1 MWALRGGEELDRD
14 QGGAP
19 LMQPE
24 SLPEDFDDLYEAATD
39 EAPALLQAMRTLVQ
53 GAGGKLSIAPRL
65 HEPFSL
71 KDPDLTSPESVIHT
85 QEGGISQS
93 MKSRSRA
100 RSECDGK
107 PRLLLDL
114 VRGRGEI
121 DQGAAA
127 DCLGAKAF
135 ERAGL
140 QLARVQLAGTFL
152 EIVVSRRDGPGILG
166 TLELTTGGLTK
177 AYRAKRKY
185 AAEYRKEK
193 DEAEYKDQQSLDKDD
208 LYNPDAK
215 KRIVKIQHDIAEIMA
230 GCTRGTYAA
239 DAAKIRVDELLAAAI
254 KEISQENERIES
266 LTQAR
271 RSYYSAASARW
282 ELLRRIEFQTQSA
295 VQPIGWGGRS
305 SEAATFLGDRRT
317 RYLRLARDH
326 ARELMEY
333 FRSTLED
340 LVERVNDCETVEGLR
355 INWKKLEES
364 SHRMDFDQRRLLAG
378 ETSRLEKARLRF
390 ICGPLKSLARAGV
403 KAEEYE
409 DEIHDSKKAHVGEDG
424 RRLLGCDY
432 VLDWLRGTVVSE
444 DPYNLYVFFLLLR
457 SEEDRGIGARFHIQ
471 RVKNKFFDE
480 RYPNLIRTNAL
491 INLLLLYPADAKAF
505 EKSGIRG
512 KWDAKFAGEPC
523 ASVEVQL
530 TLNDYLTIKNL
541 MHTYYDVMRAEDPR
555 SFLIENPIFV
565 DADTLAP
572 AEDEKDLAAASAR
585 VERLELE
592 LAAAREH
599 EKGLVEARMAEL
611 ERMIAGASADQLP
624 RGSGRAA
631 ASLQRSKTAPA
642 LRERAASGG
651 AGDVAAAPVTPPQ
664 EGASSPER
672 VATPRTHVPS
682 PEPEAT
688 PVPRD
693 DYVAESF
700 QMSIEPY

>member
-1 MWALRGGEELDRD
+1 
-14 QGGAP
+14 
-19 LMQPE
+19 
-24 SLPEDFDDLYEAATD
+24 
-39 EAPALLQAMRTLVQ
+39 MRTLVQ
-53 GAGGKLSIAPRL
+53 DAGGKLSIAPRL

-71 KDPDLTSPESVIHT
+71 KDPDLTSSKSFINT

-100 RSECDGK
+100 RSECNGE

-114 VRGRGEI
+114 VCGRGQI
-121 DQGAAA
+121 DEGAAA
-127 DCLGAKAF
+127 DSLGAKAF

-152 EIVVSRRDGPGILG
+152 EIVVRRRDGPGILG

-193 DEAEYKDQQSLDKDD
+193 DEAEYKDQQSLVKDD

-215 KRIVKIQHDIAEIMA
+215 KRIVDIQHGITEIMA

-239 DAAKIRVDELLAAAI
+239 DAAKNRVDELLDEAI
-254 KEISQENERIES
+254 DQISQENQRIES
-266 LTQAR
+266 LTQMR
-271 RSYYSAASARW
+271 RNYYSAASARW
-282 ELLRRIEFQTQSA
+282 ELLRRIEFRTTQRA
-295 VQPIGWGGRS
+295 VQPLGWGGRS

-378 ETSRLEKARLRF
+378 ETSRLAEARLRF
-390 ICGPLKSLARAGV
+390 TCGPLKSLARARV

-642 LRERAASGG
+642 LREQAASGG